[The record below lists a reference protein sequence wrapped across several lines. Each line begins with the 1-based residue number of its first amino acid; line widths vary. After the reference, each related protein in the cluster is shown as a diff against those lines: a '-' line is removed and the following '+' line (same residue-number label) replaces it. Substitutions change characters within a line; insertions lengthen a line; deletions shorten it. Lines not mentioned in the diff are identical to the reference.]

1 MKIAMIILCLIL
13 VGCGSGDRLAFSEPR
28 SASINENLLCINAK
42 NGDVISFY
50 SLSSSIDNYSN
61 TIMHSGDQEKSRIYP
76 NLCFDIQLKRGF
88 NYSLLYVLNEKKYRL
103 EFNIDLNGTVTNIT
117 R

>member
-1 MKIAMIILCLIL
+1 
-13 VGCGSGDRLAFSEPR
+13 
-28 SASINENLLCINAK
+28 
-42 NGDVISFY
+42 
-50 SLSSSIDNYSN
+50 
-61 TIMHSGDQEKSRIYP
+61 MHSGDQEKSRIYP
-76 NLCFDIQLKRGF
+76 NLCFDIELKRGF